1 MAAMLSISFCH
12 FFYLFNYDIIPAG
25 FLIKSTKKKKRYLA
39 LFRFC
44 FQDNFKK
51 HVENHISFENFR

>member
-25 FLIKSTKKKKRYLA
+25 FLIKSTKKEA
-39 LFRFC
+39 LSRIIPILF
-44 FQDNFKK
+44 
-51 HVENHISFENFR
+51 SG